1 MPGKRVTAE
10 ELQRHKTPDDV
21 WLVVAGNVYD
31 MTDFAPSHPGGSES
45 RLVPHLLTFLFPD
58 ADDESCLSVIYQH
71 GGGDATAAY
80 SEIHA
85 PNLIRR
91 SLDTSKHIGF
101 VDEATVKQL
110 TQSNP
115 DRAADMKPSSD
126 TSQATTKPDLSDII
140 NLFDFAQVARQFLT
154 PKTLAH
160 VEGAAND
167 CVTHRNNRS
176 VWEKV
181 ALRPHLLVDV
191 TRVSTRARML
201 GHDFELP
208 LFTSPFGL
216 ARLTHPDGELNIAKA
231 AVDCGVTMCVCTA

>member
-1 MPGKRVTAE
+1 MLGRRVTTE
-10 ELQRHKTPDDV
+10 ELQRHNTLDDV
-21 WLVVAGNVYD
+21 WLVVEGNVYD

-45 RLVPHLLTFLFPD
+45 RLFCHVPFLSRD

-71 GGGDATAAY
+71 GGSDATVAY

-85 PNLIRR
+85 PNLIRH
-91 SLDTSKHIGF
+91 SLDASKHVGF
-101 VDEATVKQL
+101 VDAATVKQL
-110 TQSNP
+110 TQSNR
-115 DRAADMKPSSD
+115 DRAADMKP
-126 TSQATTKPDLSDII
+126 TSGIRPPTTKPALSEII
-140 NLFDFAQVARQFLT
+140 NLFDFAQVAQQFLT

-160 VEGAAND
+160 VEGGAND

-191 TRVSTRARML
+191 ARVDTRARML

-208 LFTSPFGL
+208 VFTSPFGL
-216 ARLTHPDGELNIAKA
+216 ARLTHPDGELSIAKA